1 MRVRLRPLRVLW
13 RYLFFAMTFVTLIPL
28 LPFFVVFVH
37 YEPFFPQVMFL
48 KRIWA
53 HLITWP
59 MGVITLTE
67 VEEQLDPGPYII
79 VLNHTSFLDI
89 MQAYIA
95 IPIYFHFVGRI
106 GLGRWWLF
114 NMFLKKIDILID
126 RDNARASY
134 GTYQRVAEDI
144 RKEISVAIFPE
155 AIIPADTPKMLPFK
169 NVPFKVAIEVQVPI
183 LPVTFIGGWR
193 LLPAKPHVWKGGHP
207 GISRVTVHKPIPT
220 KGLTAN
226 DANAMRE
233 QSQHIIAS
241 ELLKWG
247 YTQE

>member
-1 MRVRLRPLRVLW
+1 MRIRLRPLRVLW
-13 RYLFFAMTFVTLIPL
+13 RYLFFAMTFVTLLPL
-28 LPFFVVFVH
+28 LPFFVVFVN
-37 YEPFFPQVMFL
+37 YEPFFPQAMFL

-59 MGVITLTE
+59 MGVITLTD
-67 VEEQLDPGPYII
+67 VEEQLGPGPYII

-114 NMFLKKIDILID
+114 NMFFKKMDILID

-134 GTYQRVAEDI
+134 GSYQRVADDI
-144 RKEISVAIFPE
+144 RKGISVAIFPE

-169 NVPFKVAIEVQVPI
+169 NAPFKVAIELQVPI

-220 KGLTAN
+220 AGLTAN
-226 DANAMRE
+226 DANALRE
-233 QSQHIIAS
+233 QAQHIIAS